1 MPFIDKLKAENLD
14 LSFTVFQVRRE
25 IPKSQLLVFDVRE
38 GWEPLCSFLDVPV
51 PEEPFPRGND
61 TQEMMVRLRTMKR
74 NSVMLWSLTV
84 LAVGGSWI
92 FSVQEINLILYFT
105 LHCTCTVLFHVSV
118 RICSFQTAILQQRRP
133 FPAIFYQYL

>member
-14 LSFTVFQVRRE
+14 LSVTVFQVRRE

-38 GWEPLCSFLDVPV
+38 GWQPLCSFLDVPV

-84 LAVGGSWI
+84 LAVGGS
-92 FSVQEINLILYFT
+92 LGYF
-105 LHCTCTVLFHVSV
+105 LCKK
-118 RICSFQTAILQQRRP
+118 
-133 FPAIFYQYL
+133 